1 MHLKQVIFPSLRMEK
16 APYND
21 KNYPIKFK
29 VSGAPQFAKQRIVN
43 SNEKNRH
50 SFCQVKIY

>member
-16 APYND
+16 APYNY

-43 SNEKNRH
+43 SNEKIGIV
-50 SFCQVKIY
+50 FAK